1 MSVYA
6 IGMITITD
14 RARYQRY
21 AEQFMPILRNYSGK
35 FPAADERAKGRQSL
49 CCRANR
55 AWSSARFT
63 FPAAL

>member
-35 FPAADERAKGRQSL
+35 F
-49 CCRANR
+49 
-55 AWSSARFT
+55 
-63 FPAAL
+63 